1 MHSEKNDEVE
11 LKKYTDVACN
21 NGFSP
26 ILFEIRFFY
35 SLTDLFIDITLLKQ
49 LIDFQCLINICL
61 IKSLLIEIYFFIYT

>member
-1 MHSEKNDEVE
+1 MHSEKNDQVE

-35 SLTDLFIDITLLKQ
+35 SLTDFIH
-49 LIDFQCLINICL
+49 
-61 IKSLLIEIYFFIYT
+61 

>member
-1 MHSEKNDEVE
+1 MALKNLVGNMHSEKNDEVE

-35 SLTDLFIDITLLKQ
+35 SLTDFIH
-49 LIDFQCLINICL
+49 
-61 IKSLLIEIYFFIYT
+61 